1 MHKSSFYLSWTLLA
15 AALALWSGVG
25 FFVWT
30 LASEQTV
37 RTSRIVE
44 AEQQALEH
52 ATALRFHALA
62 RETRIEREK
71 LEELASANILDI
83 IGTIERVAD
92 DAEISV
98 KIGQILGASQD
109 VRMGI
114 MRSIS
119 LTVEAESSFSQVIR
133 LTALLDSLEI
143 PARVT
148 EVNFQRIRAE
158 TKSVNPR
165 WNLVVRMQF
174 LTTEDI
180 ES

>member
-1 MHKSSFYLSWTLLA
+1 
-15 AALALWSGVG
+15 
-25 FFVWT
+25 
-30 LASEQTV
+30 
-37 RTSRIVE
+37 
-44 AEQQALEH
+44 
-52 ATALRFHALA
+52 
-62 RETRIEREK
+62 
-71 LEELASANILDI
+71 
-83 IGTIERVAD
+83 
-92 DAEISV
+92 
-98 KIGQILGASQD
+98 
-109 VRMGI
+109 